1 MAQKFGNFR
10 WVKEGFLDNRVEG
23 SVVGRITFAVLGP
36 VDLYLR
42 GDFRGEIAGKAIRFR
57 NTAFE
62 EDDLAG
68 HALGDLEIPLVG
80 EVSLISFD
88 PHPNLTPHPYI
99 EWFSVNKNHYRVEL
113 APGDA
118 WILSDT
124 DAAELD
130 RESEAIREALSSRF
144 RSTRHREESDWV

>member
-1 MAQKFGNFR
+1 MPPADR
-10 WVKEGFLDNRVEG
+10 DRSDRRSCW
-23 SVVGRITFAVLGP
+23 
-36 VDLYLR
+36 VDLR
-42 GDFRGEIAGKAIRFR
+42 
-57 NTAFE
+57 
-62 EDDLAG
+62 
-68 HALGDLEIPLVG
+68 
-80 EVSLISFD
+80 
-88 PHPNLTPHPYI
+88 PHPYI